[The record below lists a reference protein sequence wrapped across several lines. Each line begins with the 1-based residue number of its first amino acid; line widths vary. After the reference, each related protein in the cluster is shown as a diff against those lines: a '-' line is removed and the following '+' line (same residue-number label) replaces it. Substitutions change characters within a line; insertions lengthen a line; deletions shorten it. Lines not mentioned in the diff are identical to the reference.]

1 MEEEALLRGCSDL
14 REWKTRNL
22 AEELSRQK
30 VQTRKGP
37 ELVAILAYSC
47 NAESHW
53 IWSKGRGDDGCRKEG
68 RLEMPSHW
76 KEVALVR
83 ERRMLLADSE
93 CKSGLISTGHS
104 RQALGGFPAHSEACS
119 LPPFPH
125 ARWVLPS

>member
-1 MEEEALLRGCSDL
+1 MEEEALPRGCSDL

-30 VQTRKGP
+30 VQKRKGP

-47 NAESHW
+47 NAESQG

-68 RLEMPSHW
+68 HLETPSHW
-76 KEVALVR
+76 KETALGR
-83 ERRMLLADSE
+83 EKVLLAGSE
-93 CKSGLISTGHS
+93 GRSGLISTGHS
-104 RQALGGFPAHSEACS
+104 RQALGGFQAHSEACS
-119 LPPFPH
+119 LPAFPH